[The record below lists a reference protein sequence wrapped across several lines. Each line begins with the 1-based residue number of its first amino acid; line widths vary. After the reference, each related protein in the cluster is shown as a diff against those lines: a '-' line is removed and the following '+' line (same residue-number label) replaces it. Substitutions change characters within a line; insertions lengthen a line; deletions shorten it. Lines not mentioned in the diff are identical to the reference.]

1 MMKPPIKP
9 GAPLVGVSVSPPE
22 GAAGTQA
29 FLDTFRLARNAGVRF
44 LFLSHTWGG
53 DLEKAPGVLDLKPL
67 ADEVRNLPLLG
78 FDTFSITIKTL
89 DTTNRT
95 LPPDLQARAWDDPVL
110 LARWD
115 AFVDALADLLTAAP
129 RRVRW
134 VSLGNEVDVYLGA
147 HRTEMEAYARFV
159 ERGRLRLRARFPGL
173 PVGVTTTHDG
183 RRDRPDLFRRLNRAT
198 DAVFLTYYPL
208 GPDFGVRPV
217 ADVPADFAHMVRAA
231 GNKPLL
237 LQEVGFPADPLLNSS
252 EEKQA
257 AFVDAVFDQTA
268 KYKAHV
274 GFVNFFLMH
283 DFGSALVDGFVGY
296 YGLPNNARFRAF
308 LATLGLRR
316 ANGTPRKAWS
326 RFVARARDWGAKEK

>member
-1 MMKPPIKP
+1 MKPPPKP
-9 GAPLVGVSVSPPE
+9 VAPLVGLSVSPPE
-22 GAAGTQA
+22 GATGTQA
-29 FLDTFRLARNAGVRF
+29 FLDTFRLARGAGVRF

-67 ADEVRNLPLLG
+67 ADEVQNLPLLG
-78 FDTFSITIKTL
+78 FDAFSVTIQTL

-95 LPPDLQARAWDDPVL
+95 LPPDLQTRAWDDPVL

-115 AFVDALADLLTAAP
+115 VFVDALAGILAAIP
-129 RRVRW
+129 GRVGW
-134 VSLGNEVDVYLGA
+134 LSLGNEADVYLGG
-147 HRTEMEAYARFV
+147 HREELEAYARFI
-159 ERGRLRLRARFPGL
+159 ERGRIRLRARFPAL

-183 RRDRPDLFRRLNRAT
+183 LRDRPDLFRRLNRAT
-198 DAVFLTYYPL
+198 DVVFLTYYPL
-208 GPDFGVRPV
+208 GPNFGVRPV
-217 ADVPADFAHMVRAA
+217 SGVPADFARMVRAA

-237 LQEVGFPADPLLNSS
+237 LQEAGFPADPLLNSS

-268 KYKAHV
+268 KYRAKI
-274 GFVNFFLMH
+274 GFVNFFLLH
-283 DFGSALVDGFVGY
+283 DFGRALVDGFVGY

-316 ANGTPRKAWS
+316 ANGTPRRTWGRFAARTRAWN
-326 RFVARARDWGAKEK
+326 ANEK